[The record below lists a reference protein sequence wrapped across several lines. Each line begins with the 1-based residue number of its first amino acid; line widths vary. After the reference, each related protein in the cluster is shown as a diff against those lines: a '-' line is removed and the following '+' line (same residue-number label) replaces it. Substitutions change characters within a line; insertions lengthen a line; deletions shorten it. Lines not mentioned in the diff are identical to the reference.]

1 MKTTTV
7 LSAFSLVLAASFA
20 SAATVTWTG
29 GPSGI
34 GYEWVDNCWD
44 TGTKPGPTDIARF
57 VDIAMFQAR
66 IESGRI
72 QSIGLKQD
80 EEVLGIRF
88 ENAYGCSVQGSF
100 NLTASSIYAAETG
113 MVTTNNISAYL
124 VLGAPETPVFVG
136 KDHLLTLNGVKI
148 TSLGDNS
155 YGLTKT
161 GPGTL
166 SFGNAYGNEYM
177 GTTYVAE
184 GCLDL
189 KSYNSI
195 RADLIVGDG
204 VHDASVVVADGTHIQ
219 VISQL
224 APITVRTNGYV
235 RMSAL
240 ATPGTL
246 YGEVYRI
253 YGGTLDFGGNTI
265 YQYNQA
271 ATEWGPEFV
280 MEGGTFTNGTF
291 NLTSSMEIL
300 PSDRTSAI
308 YGTLSFGTGY
318 TMDVPD
324 GTAPVDFLVDGNLM
338 GLNRGINK
346 GGAGMM
352 VVRCEDAI
360 STWGGVAGRPFNV
373 YGGRFF
379 IESSD
384 TGIGMGTN
392 NVLVAA
398 GASYGGIG
406 RHVGALV
413 QNRGVQGNVTL
424 TGTEQARAAFVPG
437 RIDLE
442 TGAVH
447 PGTFI
452 QGSEEQ
458 DGDVTFVDYGELR
471 CAIEKDLGAS
481 CLSVNGTLTLS
492 AHVNLAVVD
501 TVDRRIPPGKYTLAT
516 FSKGL
521 VGRFESITV
530 NGVDVAETPGSVA
543 YLDENGSHIAA
554 STYAGAGSVVFSMP
568 AEETVILFR

>member
-1 MKTTTV
+1 MKRICT
-7 LSAFSLVLAASFA
+7 AATLC
-20 SAATVTWTG
+20 AAALGAIAGTVTWTG
-29 GPSGI
+29 GNAGI

-44 TGTKPGPTDIARF
+44 TGAKPGSADIARF

-88 ENAYGCSVQGSF
+88 ENAYGCSVQGNF
-100 NLTASSIYAAETG
+100 NLTVSSIYAAETG

-124 VLGAPETPVFVG
+124 VLGEPETPVFVG
-136 KDHLLTLNGVKI
+136 TDHRLTLNGVKI

-166 SFGNAYGNEYM
+166 SFGNTYGNEYM
-177 GTTYVAE
+177 GTTYVVE
-184 GCLDL
+184 GRLDL

-195 RADLIVGDG
+195 RADLVVGDG

-240 ATPGTL
+240 STPGTV

-253 YGGTLDFGGNTI
+253 YGGTLNFGGNTI

-291 NLTSSMEIL
+291 TLASTMEIL

-308 YGTLSFGTGY
+308 YGTLNFNIPY
-318 TMDVPD
+318 TMDIPD
-324 GTAPVDFLVDGNLM
+324 GTAPVDFLVDGDLK
-338 GLNRGINK
+338 GLNRGIHK
-346 GGAGMM
+346 GGAGTML
-352 VVRCEDAI
+352 VRCEDAI
-360 STWGGVAGRPFNV
+360 STWGGVAGRDFNI

-392 NVLVAA
+392 DVLVAA
-398 GASYGGIG
+398 GASYGGVG
-406 RHVGALV
+406 RHVGAFV
-413 QNRGVQGNVTL
+413 QNRGVKGDVTL
-424 TGTEQARAAFVPG
+424 TGTEQARAVFVPG

-481 CLSVNGTLTLS
+481 CLAVNGTLTLS
-492 AHVNLAVVD
+492 AHVNLVVVD

-516 FSKGL
+516 FSRGL
-521 VGRFESITV
+521 AGRFESITV
-530 NGVDVAETPGSVA
+530 NGVDVADTPGSVA
-543 YLDENGSHIAA
+543 YLDENGSQIAA
-554 STYAGAGSVVFSMP
+554 TSYTGAGSVVFSMP
-568 AEETVILFR
+568 AEETVILVR